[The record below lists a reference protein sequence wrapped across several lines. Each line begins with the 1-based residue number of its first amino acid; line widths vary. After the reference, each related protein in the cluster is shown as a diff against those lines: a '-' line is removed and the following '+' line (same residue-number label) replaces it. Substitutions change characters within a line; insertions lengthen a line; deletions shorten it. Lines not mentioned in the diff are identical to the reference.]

1 MGSRRSPY
9 VRSTR
14 HVGLGEGEPPHRE
27 SLTARGSS
35 PGQVYGGMVHSLN
48 PDDVSRERLS
58 RLSLDL
64 TRTRL
69 GIYLGDHRSLS
80 DSELNSSSMTSEFME
95 LPKSLS
101 DRYTPPLYHMDQND
115 LYLDLKQTSKPHS
128 PPSVQQRLFSDL
140 PQIELSNIEVIVDE
154 VERERTED
162 GYLEGYTEYTGDRYQ
177 EPEGSSEWLQMT
189 SLEPHP
195 HMLLSPRSSNGSI
208 SSYRS
213 SNADSA
219 IEMLTP
225 DEELPDSSSPLNDS
239 GATSTDFKLWDCKE
253 QSKSHDLNTPSIC
266 SSTLAQSEKHSFIP
280 VNAMLSPSAQITAHS
295 CSTSTPEIKSS
306 LHSKPNYAF
315 ISSVS
320 VSNKT
325 SSRGRQPL
333 ENKGEFVNYSN
344 RPTDIGINE
353 SKPDSVAC
361 CHVHQKLPHQS
372 NSCEGEGPDPAQTQW
387 GHGMRS
393 IQSEPTIIPPAVV
406 VSDFSSRPALNKC
419 SQTSE
424 EDFTAGYH
432 GNLLMS
438 PVGYQ
443 RSLSNS
449 SISSESSLSIMS
461 DSSQDLDDSDFPI
474 RLRRKQSSWKKIRN
488 IVRWTPF
495 IQEFKRRKYPWI
507 QLAGH
512 QGNFQAGE
520 PGAILKKYDKHEHQS
535 FNKLMVD
542 VLRSYVPEYR
552 GEVVKDGECYLQL
565 QDLLCEFEAACVM
578 DVKMGCRTYLEDE
591 LTKARQ
597 KPTLRKDMYQ
607 KMVEVD
613 PGAPTPEEHAQK
625 AITKPRYMQWRDDM
639 SSSTGMGFRIEGI
652 RKSDGAQVKNFKT
665 TKDRASVKT
674 SLRQFVEEHPA
685 VVTKYVRRLKAIK
698 VTQESS
704 PFFSSHEVIGSS
716 LLFVHDRSGSAS
728 IWMIDFGK
736 TVPLPSSVQV
746 THRKPWQ
753 EGNHE
758 DGYLTGIDNLI
769 SIFQE
774 LLKDLNLPMAS
785 SDEEGLDSEASSVRS
800 NSYSQFSDSVN
811 RDSSR
816 TLIQSSDTVTGSNSS
831 QPES

>member
-1 MGSRRSPY
+1 MAD
-9 VRSTR
+9 STQEN
-14 HVGLGEGEPPHRE
+14 VN
-27 SLTARGSS
+27 T
-35 PGQVYGGMVHSLN
+35 
-48 PDDVSRERLS
+48 
-58 RLSLDL
+58 
-64 TRTRL
+64 T
-69 GIYLGDHRSLS
+69 
-80 DSELNSSSMTSEFME
+80 ME
-95 LPKSLS
+95 V
-101 DRYTPPLYHMDQND
+101 N
-115 LYLDLKQTSKPHS
+115 
-128 PPSVQQRLFSDL
+128 
-140 PQIELSNIEVIVDE
+140 
-154 VERERTED
+154 
-162 GYLEGYTEYTGDRYQ
+162 
-177 EPEGSSEWLQMT
+177 
-189 SLEPHP
+189 
-195 HMLLSPRSSNGSI
+195 NGSI
-208 SSYRS
+208 SDRNISQPLEDYRS
-213 SNADSA
+213 DALTLDGDHIPSCQTNTLNSNPVHNLCTDQ
-219 IEMLTP
+219 L
-225 DEELPDSSSPLNDS
+225 DRLNIVDQ
-239 GATSTDFKLWDCKE
+239 E
-253 QSKSHDLNTPSIC
+253 
-266 SSTLAQSEKHSFIP
+266 
-280 VNAMLSPSAQITAHS
+280 
-295 CSTSTPEIKSS
+295 S
-306 LHSKPNYAF
+306 LHSQLAVGDVSEACNISTKGVNNVVSRTREDTNDDNSGLRSGNVSEDLAQVIGCAQNAKSNSMKDMREYSLEKSDKDQIGVDTDRDINTMETGDVTAAKARKLDAESFEKVETKMPAGNLPEIQVEGRNSDTAEKQEDKALKSATKENTDNDAEHGTQAAVEGRGPNRESLGARFGLFEGVGDQGGGDVGFSLYSEEGLMEPCDCDEC
-315 ISSVS
+315 I
-320 VSNKT
+320 
-325 SSRGRQPL
+325 L
-333 ENKGEFVNYSN
+333 EGTND
-344 RPTDIGINE
+344 RDR
-353 SKPDSVAC
+353 
-361 CHVHQKLPHQS
+361 KLP
-372 NSCEGEGPDPAQTQW
+372 
-387 GHGMRS
+387 
-393 IQSEPTIIPPAVV
+393 
-406 VSDFSSRPALNKC
+406 
-419 SQTSE
+419 
-424 EDFTAGYH
+424 
-432 GNLLMS
+432 S
-438 PVGYQ
+438 P
-443 RSLSNS
+443 LK
-449 SISSESSLSIMS
+449 
-461 DSSQDLDDSDFPI
+461 
-474 RLRRKQSSWKKIRN
+474 KQSSWKKIRN